1 MFRSIQIQLACQP
14 CIENGKVAECTHMLH
29 LVPRWQSSERHIR
42 LKTIM
47 QDRPDLIESELSG
60 LAFDSLQ
67 NCFREKDVSIMFDQ
81 ASLPP
86 VFGEPIFI
94 VVDPA
99 AGGPQSDYA
108 FISFTRNKGLVQ
120 VIPLSQALMYA
131 LRAFSTRSWTLYISL
146 RCHLGTTSLA
156 NTVKNPGALWPHSGP
171 IFAFGNPSH
180 TQRFPITST
189 LSSSSSTAL
198 A

>member
-14 CIENGKVAECTHMLH
+14 CIDNGKVAECTHMLH

-81 ASLPP
+81 TPLPP

-120 VIPLSQALMYA
+120 VIPMSSLSLKRGCRRYGPSPQDLGHCIFHCAA
-131 LRAFSTRSWTLYISL
+131 IGGPLR
-146 RCHLGTTSLA
+146 
-156 NTVKNPGALWPHSGP
+156 WP
-171 IFAFGNPSH
+171 I
-180 TQRFPITST
+180 Q
-189 LSSSSSTAL
+189 
-198 A
+198 

>member
-1 MFRSIQIQLACQP
+1 MVDESTGRAMFRSIQIQLACQP

-81 ASLPP
+81 TPLPP

-120 VIPLSQALMYA
+120 VSPM
-131 LRAFSTRSWTLYISL
+131 
-146 RCHLGTTSLA
+146 
-156 NTVKNPGALWPHSGP
+156 P
-171 IFAFGNPSH
+171 PS
-180 TQRFPITST
+180 
-189 LSSSSSTAL
+189 LSSVDVGATGILDEILDAVYFIAL
-198 A
+198 PFGDHFVCQYSEEPRRFVAT